1 MAAPRRVMFG
11 QVHTTPKRQQ
21 RLLERSARA
30 REQGQRRP
38 TDGRRGRPLKQF
50 GGCGG
55 EVVYLGTLDVPAVLC
70 LGHRP
75 HLSFRCRG
83 MRPGVVPKGTADHET
98 AVETGGRPLAR
109 GIGTPTP
116 SSCRSP
122 RSPAVNTAKS
132 AHASASPRMSKLSRP
147 A

>member
-38 TDGRRGRPLKQF
+38 T
-50 GGCGG
+50 GG

-116 SSCRSP
+116 SSCRAP

-132 AHASASPRMSKLSRP
+132 AQASASPRMSKLSRP